1 MKSGSRSAKKKSIY
15 LKPGGGRAYSMGG
28 MSAIFM
34 ADGKETGDRYS
45 ISQWW
50 LEPHTAGPGPHSHSE
65 DDVFFV
71 LEGTIHFL
79 IGDKWIE
86 AKKGSFVLAPG
97 GMTHDF
103 ENRSARRAG
112 ALNLSF
118 PGGFEENMPAIV
130 EWFEA
135 NPPKKLK

>member
-1 MKSGSRSAKKKSIY
+1 MKSKVGLESSKPIH
-15 LKPGGGRAYSMGG
+15 LKPGEGRAYSMGG
-28 MSAIFM
+28 ISAIFM
-34 ADGKETGDRYS
+34 ADGKETASKYS

-50 LEPHTAGPGPHSHSE
+50 LEPHTGGPGAHSHSE

-71 LEGTIHFL
+71 LEGAMHFL
-79 IGDKWIE
+79 IGKRWIE

-103 ENRSARRAG
+103 ENRSASRAG
-112 ALNLSF
+112 VLNLSF

-135 NPPKKLK
+135 NPPKSV